1 MIAAAVVLAAL
12 LDNAPAAASSPA
24 PSSASSPADALYAA
38 ARRARS
44 ESAYAHYAVYATVVT
59 FRHNGHQVVS
69 TWDTVEDLRR
79 RLVHSHALNREEAA
93 HPHVPHGTSFGVGG
107 IGPSGILPP
116 GVMPPKGRTTNPE
129 PTSDP
134 IGQLSFAVDQDFG
147 LALTAP
153 PIAATANMSEVAT
166 TVTTLPK
173 IGRTGTVART
183 YDVTDLGDF
192 MENGVT
198 LHHLGLRPLRDP
210 RRYRL
215 RELWLDA
222 KTSLPV
228 YAVVAG
234 IGNRWPLDAVDWRI
248 DFKQLEGGTYIARE
262 TALTSLNTDGGRLDD
277 VTITF
282 AELRA
287 TNRLTPEES
296 LSLSDSVGTTDP

>member
-1 MIAAAVVLAAL
+1 MLAAL
-12 LDNAPAAASSPA
+12 LDTAPAAASTTPPA
-24 PSSASSPADALYAA
+24 ADSLYAA

-44 ESAYAHYAVYATVVT
+44 ESAYAHYAVYATVLT
-59 FRHNGHQVVS
+59 FRHNGHRVVS

-79 RLVHSHALNREEAA
+79 RLVHAHALNREEAG
-93 HPHVPHGTSFGVGG
+93 HPHVPHGTNFGIGG
-107 IGPSGILPP
+107 VGPSGILPP
-116 GVMPPKGRTTNPE
+116 GVMPSRGKTTNPE

-153 PIAATANMSEVAT
+153 PIGATADMSEVAAS
-166 TVTTLPK
+166 VTTLPK

-183 YDVTDLGDF
+183 YDITDLGDVA
-192 MENGVT
+192 ENGVA

-210 RRYRL
+210 HRYRL

-222 KTSLPV
+222 KSSLPV
-228 YAVVAG
+228 RAVVAG
-234 IGNRWPLDAVDWRI
+234 IGKGGPLASIDWRVE
-248 DFKQLEGGTYIARE
+248 FKQLEGGTYIARE
-262 TALTSLNTDGGRLDD
+262 TALTPLDTDGGRLDD

-296 LSLSDSVGTTDP
+296 LGFSDSVGTTDP

>member
-1 MIAAAVVLAAL
+1 VIAPAFMLVAL
-12 LDNAPAAASSPA
+12 LDTAPAAASSPV
-24 PSSASSPADALYAA
+24 PSPADAMYAS

-79 RLVHSHALNREEAA
+79 RLVHSHALNREEAT
-93 HPHVPHGTSFGVGG
+93 HPHVPHGTNIG
-107 IGPSGILPP
+107 ITAGRSGPIYGI
-116 GVMPPKGRTTNPE
+116 PPKGQIVTQE
-129 PTSDP
+129 PTNDP
-134 IGQLSFAVDQDFG
+134 IGQLTLAVDQDFG

-153 PIAATANMSEVAT
+153 PIGATANMSEVASA
-166 TVTTLPK
+166 VTTLPK

-183 YDVTDLGDF
+183 YDVTDLGDLT
-192 MENGVT
+192 ENGVS

-210 RRYRL
+210 HKYRL

-222 KTSLPV
+222 KTSLPLR
-228 YAVVAG
+228 AIVAG
-234 IGNRWPLDAVDWRI
+234 VGNRWPLDAVDWRV

-262 TALTSLNTDGGRLDD
+262 TALTPLNTDGGRLDD

-287 TNRLTPEES
+287 TNRLTPQES
-296 LSLSDSVGTTDP
+296 LGLANSVGTTDP

>member
-1 MIAAAVVLAAL
+1 MIAAVLVLAAL
-12 LDNAPAAASSPA
+12 LDTAPAAASPPVA
-24 PSSASSPADALYAA
+24 SPADAMYAS

-44 ESAYAHYAVYATVVT
+44 ESAYARYAVYSTVVT

-93 HPHVPHGTSFGVGG
+93 HPHVPHGTNIGVGV
-107 IGPSGILPP
+107 GPSGILPP
-116 GVMPPKGRTTNPE
+116 GVMPPKGKTTNPE
-129 PTSDP
+129 PTNDP
-134 IGQLSFAVDQDFG
+134 IGQLTFAVDQDFG

-153 PIAATANMSEVAT
+153 PIAATANMSEVAS
-166 TVTTLPK
+166 TVSTLQK
-173 IGRTGTVART
+173 IGRTGTIART
-183 YDVTDLGDF
+183 YDVTDLGDIT
-192 MENGVT
+192 ENGVV

-210 RRYRL
+210 HRYRL

-222 KTSLPV
+222 KTSLPLR
-228 YAVVAG
+228 AIVAG
-234 IGNRWPLDAVDWRI
+234 IGNRWPLDAVDWRV

-262 TALTSLNTDGGRLDD
+262 TALTPLNTDGGRLDE

-287 TNRLTPEES
+287 TNRLTPQES
-296 LSLSDSVGTTDP
+296 LGLSDSVGTTDP

>member
-1 MIAAAVVLAAL
+1 VIAPVLLFAAL
-12 LDNAPAAASSPA
+12 LETAPAAASSPA
-24 PSSASSPADALYAA
+24 PATSSAADAMYAS

-44 ESAYAHYAVYATVVT
+44 DSAYAHYAVYATVVM
-59 FRHNGHQVVS
+59 FRHDGHQVVS

-79 RLVHSHALNREEAA
+79 RIVHSRSLNRQEAA
-93 HPHVPHGTSFGVGG
+93 NPHVPHGINIGVNAGPAGPIYG
-107 IGPSGILPP
+107 I
-116 GVMPPKGRTTNPE
+116 PPKGRIISQE
-129 PTSDP
+129 PTNDP

-153 PIAATANMSEVAT
+153 AISASANMSEVASA
-166 TVTTLPK
+166 VTTLPN

-183 YDVTDLGDF
+183 YDVTDLGDLA
-192 MENGVT
+192 ENGAA

-228 YAVVAG
+228 RAVVAG
-234 IGNRWPLDAVDWRI
+234 IGNRWPLDAIPWRV
-248 DFKQLEGGTYIARE
+248 DFKQVEGGTYIARE
-262 TALTSLNTDGGRLDD
+262 TALQSFDSDGGRLDD

-282 AELRA
+282 AELRP

-296 LSLSDSVGTTDP
+296 LGLSSSVGITDP